1 MNGHKIA
8 VDYSTECYYN
18 FEGFIN
24 VKSQDT
30 KFSNAINAKICE
42 YFRIFKHILY
52 LHIGYFIS
60 GFQVREA
67 AGGS

>member
-1 MNGHKIA
+1 MVIRLQWIT
-8 VDYSTECYYN
+8 VQ
-18 FEGFIN
+18 N
-24 VKSQDT
+24 VITTLKDLLTSRVQDT
-30 KFSNAINAKICE
+30 KFSNAINAKICQ
-42 YFRIFKHILY
+42 YLRIFKHILY